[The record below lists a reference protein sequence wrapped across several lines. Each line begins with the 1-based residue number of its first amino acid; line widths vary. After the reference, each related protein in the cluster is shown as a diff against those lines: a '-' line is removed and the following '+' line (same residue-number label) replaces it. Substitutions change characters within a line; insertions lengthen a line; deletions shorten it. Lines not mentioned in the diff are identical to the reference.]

1 MEALGKLGIDGRL
14 LIAQILNFG
23 ILLFLL
29 HRFLYK
35 PLLGMLEKRRAL
47 IEKSLEEAKAISEKL
62 SSVEQMRFDELQK
75 AKEQAAAI
83 VEQATKHA
91 EEKSAAL
98 IEKAKNEVHGVV
110 QNAREK
116 IRMEKEQMLASAKQE
131 FGALVLLASEQVL
144 KDVSDKELTGRLRE
158 KALSKATSR

>member
-35 PLLGMLEKRRAL
+35 PLLGMLEKRRVL
-47 IEKSLEEAKAISEKL
+47 IEKSLEEAKAIQEKL
-62 SSVEQMRFDELQK
+62 ASVEQMRFDELQK

-91 EEKSAAL
+91 EEKSVAL

-116 IRMEKEQMLASAKQE
+116 IRMEKEQMLTSAKQE
-131 FGALVLLASEQVL
+131 FSALVLLASEQVL
-144 KDVSDKELTGRLRE
+144 KDVSDKELSDKLRE
-158 KALSKATSR
+158 KALSKVA